1 MQQPRSWRD
10 LLKEVIENI
19 VERQRIA
26 SALGVNPIT
35 LVRWADKQA
44 RPRLHYRQKLI
55 DAMPAQIR
63 QEFAASLA
71 KEFPEDTQPAT
82 NAGEEEPTPEIPSA
96 FYARAISAFT
106 STPHS
111 LRSSSIFT
119 IILQQMLAHLDAEQE
134 GLFIS
139 VIRCTRPAPGR
150 PVRSLQEIIGRG
162 TPPFKLYQEMQPMFL
177 GIESLAGAAVMEFS
191 KQINQNLKE
200 NSFQPALRTEFEESA
215 MACPLT
221 FEGRIAGCVL
231 VSSTQLNYF
240 TARREQLVQDYTNM
254 LILALQQEDFY
265 DHSNITLV
273 VMPPPQ
279 EQQPVFER
287 FRALVAEVL
296 NRPGNANI
304 SEAEAESIALQ
315 EIEEAIIQRS
325 YL

>member
-26 SALGVNPIT
+26 NVLGVNPIT

-55 DAMPAQIR
+55 DAVPAQMR
-63 QEFAASLA
+63 QEFAASLT
-71 KEFPEDTQPAT
+71 KEFPEDMQPA

-96 FYARAISAFT
+96 FYARAFSAYT

-119 IILQQMLAHLDAEQE
+119 IILQQMLAHLDAERE
-134 GLFIS
+134 GLFVS
-139 VIRCTRPAPGR
+139 VIRCTRPAKDR

-177 GIESLAGAAVMEFS
+177 GIESLAGAAVMDFS

-200 NSFQPALRTEFEESA
+200 NSFRPALRTEFEESA

-221 FEGRIAGCVL
+221 FEGRIAGCLL

-240 TARREQLVQDYTNM
+240 TARRQQLVQDYANL
-254 LILALQQEDFY
+254 LILALRQEDFY
-265 DHSNITLV
+265 DHSNISLV
-273 VMPPPQ
+273 VMPSPQ

-287 FRALVAEVL
+287 YRALLTEVL
-296 NRPGNANI
+296 DRSGNANV
-304 SEAEAESIALQ
+304 SKAEAEAIALQ

-325 YL
+325 YP

>member
-1 MQQPRSWRD
+1 MQQPNSWRD

-71 KEFPEDTQPAT
+71 KEFPEDMQPAT
-82 NAGEEEPTPEIPSA
+82 AGEEEPVPEIPSA
-96 FYARAISAFT
+96 FYARAFSAYT

-111 LRSSSIFT
+111 LRSSSVFS
-119 IILQQMLAHLDAEQE
+119 IISQQMLAHLDAEQE
-134 GLFIS
+134 GLFTS

-150 PVRSLQEIIGRG
+150 AVRSLQEIIGRG

-177 GIESLAGAAVMEFS
+177 GIESLAGAAIMQFS

-200 NSFQPALRTEFEESA
+200 DSFRPALRTEFEESA

-221 FEGRIAGCVL
+221 FEGRIAGCLL

-240 TARREQLVQDYTNM
+240 TARRQQLVQDYTNL
-254 LILALQQEDFY
+254 LILALRQEDFY
-265 DHSNITLV
+265 DHSNIALV
-273 VMPPPQ
+273 VMPPLQ

-287 FRALVAEVL
+287 FRALVVEVL
-296 NRPGNANI
+296 NRPDNANI
-304 SEAEAESIALQ
+304 SKSEAESIALQ